1 MLQSIK
7 TAVLVTVLVTVLATV
22 LAAAM
27 VFVAGAASASQGPGA
42 SAGTAGPF
50 AQWMAFACFVG
61 FTTLCVVFS
70 QWDDGTYGDF

>member
-1 MLQSIK
+1 MQHIK
-7 TAVLVTVLVTVLATV
+7 TAALATV
-22 LAAAM
+22 FAAAM
-27 VFVAGAASASQGPGA
+27 VLVAGAAWASQGPGT

-50 AQWMAFACFVG
+50 AQWMAFACFIG

>member
-7 TAVLVTVLVTVLATV
+7 TAVLVTV